1 MSKWSKLEQD
11 QFLTELSSKFG
22 EIVTRRQV
30 EEYAVTKSLPFP
42 RFIIDSAEFKVGR
55 GKYNLKPKQQ
65 VEAPVAQ
72 PAMAVVPMLRQKKLE
87 TTVDDMIPGRDENY
101 VPFGFFKDMKSII
114 SSNIFYPVFV
124 TGLSGNG
131 KTTMVE
137 QVCADLGREC
147 VRVNVSVETDED
159 DLIGGNTL
167 VDGNIVY
174 REGPV
179 LLAMKR
185 GAILL
190 IDECDRG
197 SNKLMCLQAIL
208 EGKPYFNKKTGEVVH
223 PAAGFNIIATANTK
237 GRGTDDG
244 RFIAAQI
251 LDEAFLER
259 FAITVE
265 QEFPGTKVEKE
276 IIMNKMAE
284 LKTVDNEFADLLVT
298 WADIIRKTY
307 AEGGV
312 DEIISTR
319 RLLHIVKAYSMFRKN
334 RIKAIE
340 LCINRF
346 DNETKSA
353 FMDLYNKVDK
363 PEENQV
369 VSEGSDTTDTQNK
382 PSTGEPGM
390 INTDVSQSVTRQF
403 SAAGMGPAVVDN
415 AQDY

>member
-1 MSKWSKLEQD
+1 MSKWSRTEQD
-11 QFLTELSSKFG
+11 QFLTEMISKFG
-22 EIVTRRQV
+22 EVVTRRQV
-30 EEYAVTKSLPFP
+30 EEFAVSKNLPYP
-42 RFIIDSAEFKVGR
+42 RFIIDSAEYKVSR
-55 GKYNLKPKQQ
+55 GTYDLKPKSQ
-65 VEAPVAQ
+65 VAAPVAQ
-72 PAMAVVPMLRQKKLE
+72 PAMAVVPMVRQKKME
-87 TTVDDMIPGRDENY
+87 TVVDDMIPLRDGNY
-101 VPFGFFKDMKSII
+101 VPFGFFRDMKSII
-114 SSNIFYPVFV
+114 QSRIFYPVFV

-137 QVCADLGREC
+137 QVCADLKREC

-167 VDGNIVY
+167 IDGNIVY

-185 GAILL
+185 GAVLL

-208 EGKPYFNKKTGEVVH
+208 EGKPYFNKKTGEVIH
-223 PAAGFNIIATANTK
+223 PAAGFTIIATANTK

-265 QEFPGTKVEKE
+265 QEFPGVKVEKE
-276 IIMNKMAE
+276 IIMNKMTE
-284 LKTVDNEFADLLVT
+284 LKVVDNEFADLLVT
-298 WADIIRKTY
+298 WADIIRKTFL
-307 AEGGV
+307 EGGV

-319 RLLHIVKAYSMFRKN
+319 RLIHIVKAYAMFRKN
-334 RIKAIE
+334 RVKAIE

-346 DNETKSA
+346 DDETKSA

-363 PEENQV
+363 PEENQA
-369 VSEGSDTTDTQNK
+369 VSVPENEADTQK
-382 PSTGEPGM
+382 QPSTLDQGNGNTQGYVDANQQA
-390 INTDVSQSVTRQF
+390 IN
-403 SAAGMGPAVVDN
+403 PANN

>member
-1 MSKWSKLEQD
+1 MSSWNADSRSEFIGLAVQ
-11 QFLTELSSKFG
+11 KFG
-22 EIVTRRQV
+22 EVVTRRQL
-30 EEYAVTKSLPFP
+30 EDLAAKQKLPFP
-42 RFIIDSAEFKVGR
+42 RFIIDSTEYKVSR
-55 GKYNLKPKQQ
+55 GTYNLNPKQT
-65 VEAPVAQ
+65 APAVTE
-72 PAMAVVPMLRQKKLE
+72 PTVVVPLLRQKKLE
-87 TTVDDMIPGRDENY
+87 TVIDNMIPVRDEQY
-101 VPFGFFKDMKSII
+101 VPFGFFRDMKSII
-114 SSNIFYPVFV
+114 SSRIFYPVFV

-167 VDGNIVY
+167 IDGNIVY

-185 GAILL
+185 GAVLL

-223 PAAGFNIIATANTK
+223 PADGFNIIATANTK

-265 QEFPGTKVEKE
+265 QEFPGVKVEKE
-276 IIMNKMAE
+276 IIMNKMKE
-284 LKTVDNEFADLLVT
+284 LKVDDTEFCELLVT
-298 WADIIRKTY
+298 WADIIRKTFQ
-307 AEGGV
+307 EGGI
-312 DEIISTR
+312 DEIVSTR
-319 RLLHIVKAYSMFRKN
+319 RLLHIVKAFAMFRKN
-334 RIKAIE
+334 RVKAIE

-346 DNETKSA
+346 DDETKSA

-363 PEENQV
+363 PQENQA
-369 VSEGSDTTDTQNK
+369 VSEGSDITDTQNK
-382 PSTGEPGM
+382 PSTGDLGQVN
-390 INTDVSQSVTRQF
+390 IDITQSPTRQF
-403 SAAGMGPAVVDN
+403 SAAGMSTNV
-415 AQDY
+415 